1 MNPSILCSRRVVTP
15 EGVRPAGLEIHDG
28 RIVAVH
34 ELEAWPRGLSVHDA
48 HDAVLSPG
56 LVDSHVHINEPG
68 RTTWEGFAHATRAAA
83 AGGVTTLAD
92 MPLNCIPATV
102 NRAALSGKRSAAN
115 GQCHIDVGFLG
126 GVVPGKRLE
135 AEITGLQEAGVLGF
149 KCFLVPSGVNEF
161 TAVSEADL
169 ARALP
174 RLAALGATLM
184 VHAEWPATLAAASTP
199 TSTRSHAAWAAS
211 RPAAAEAEAIE
222 RIATLAETHG
232 ARVHIV
238 HVSSAEGCRA
248 VATARARGVAMTA
261 ETCPH
266 YLVFTGD
273 DVSDGATEFKC
284 APPLRTAA
292 DRDALWAA
300 LEHGTLDQIVSD
312 HSPSPAELKAQDTGD
327 FIAAWGGIASLQLG
341 LPAVWTAARE
351 RGIPF
356 ARLSRW
362 MSAAPARLLGLQAY
376 KGVLAPGFDADVV
389 VWTPEQTF
397 TVDPA
402 QLQHRHPLTPYR
414 GRTLHGVVHATY
426 LRGQRVFAQ
435 GPEGFSGPFGRL
447 IYPETILA

>member
-1 MNPSILCSRRVVTP
+1 MNSLILCSSRVVTP
-15 EGVRPAGLEIHDG
+15 EGVRPAGLEIRHG
-28 RIVAVH
+28 RIVALH
-34 ELEAWPRGLSVHDA
+34 DLEAWPTDLPIHDA
-48 HDAVLSPG
+48 HDAVLAPG
-56 LVDSHVHINEPG
+56 LVDSHVHVNEPG
-68 RTTWEGFAHATRAAA
+68 RTEWEGFAHATRAAA

-92 MPLNCIPATV
+92 MPLNSIPATV
-102 NRAALSGKRSAAN
+102 NRNALSGKRSAAS
-115 GQCHIDVGFLG
+115 GQCHVDVGFLG
-126 GVVPGKRLE
+126 GVVPGRRLE
-135 AEITGLQEAGVLGF
+135 LELTGLHDAGVLGF
-149 KCFLVPSGVNEF
+149 KCFLAPSGVNEF
-161 TAVSEADL
+161 AAVTEAEL
-169 ARALP
+169 ERALP
-174 RLAALGATLM
+174 RLAALGDTLM
-184 VHAEWPATLAAASTP
+184 VHAEWPATLATSSTP
-199 TSTRSHAAWAAS
+199 ASTRSHAAWAAS
-211 RPAAAEAEAIE
+211 RPAAAEVEAIE
-222 RIATLAETHG
+222 RIARLAERHG

-248 VATARARGVAMTA
+248 IAAARARGVLMTA

-273 DVSDGATEFKC
+273 DVPEGATEYKC
-284 APPLRTAA
+284 APPLRGAA

-312 HSPSPAELKAQDTGD
+312 HSPAPTALKALDSGD
-327 FIAAWGGIASLQLG
+327 FMAAWGGIASLQLG

-362 MSAAPARLLGLQAY
+362 MSAAPARLLGLQAR
-376 KGVLAPGFDADVV
+376 KGALAPGFDADVV

-402 QLQHRHPLTPYR
+402 ALQHRHPLTPYR

-426 LRGQRVFAQ
+426 LRGRRVYAQ
-435 GPEGFSGPFGRL
+435 GPEGLSGPFGQS